1 MTNLAAQLNCCMPV
15 TKFDQ
20 TYKFLLG
27 IVSIRVLIEDRR
39 PDLEE
44 YRSKYKNFLWVRIFG
59 RVVFQRLLHSSRL
72 GYIFINHGKE
82 VDIS

>member
-1 MTNLAAQLNCCMPV
+1 MPV

-27 IVSIRVLIEDRR
+27 IVSIRVFIEDRR

-44 YRSKYKNFLWVRIFG
+44 YPTKYKTFLLANGDIG
-59 RVVFQRLLHSSRL
+59 CLL
-72 GYIFINHGKE
+72 E
-82 VDIS
+82 